1 EMIDR
6 AQGFIALPGG
16 LGTLEEITEVLA
28 WSQLG
33 LHSYPCGM
41 LNVNGFFDGL
51 IMCCEQMVRAGF
63 VRNDDRHRLVASDS
77 PESLLEKMEQW
88 RAPAQLKWE
97 QPAPSASL

>member
-1 EMIDR
+1 
-6 AQGFIALPGG
+6 
-16 LGTLEEITEVLA
+16 
-28 WSQLG
+28 
-33 LHSYPCGM
+33 
-41 LNVNGFFDGL
+41 
-51 IMCCEQMVRAGF
+51 VRAGF